1 MRKSYTIQ
9 LDDVDVFQLLDGL
22 QIRAES
28 WERTAEYLRTEKMPD
43 GEFFIVEECS
53 KPQEA
58 DDIAAHY
65 RSIISKI
72 REQTEAQA

>member
-9 LDDVDVFQLLDGL
+9 LDNVDVFQLLDGL

-28 WERTAEYLRTEKMPD
+28 WERTAEYLRTEKIPA
-43 GEFFIVEECS
+43 GEFFIVEEWS
-53 KPQEA
+53 KPEEA
-58 DDIAAHY
+58 DNIAAHY